1 MDYQSFQKSIIEKF
15 GDFYA
20 DQIDVFFT
28 QSVEFAKEDKFE
40 EAVKAAN
47 FALSISVYSNIG
59 YEIIYLIGMLCQSY
73 LDINQPE
80 ISNDFFNYGMKLIDE
95 WDDDYEDDL
104 NHFLDFKI
112 LIEDA
117 LREKNNPS

>member
-28 QSVEFAKEDKFE
+28 QSVQFAKEEKFE

-80 ISNDFFNYGMKLIDE
+80 ISN
-95 WDDDYEDDL
+95 
-104 NHFLDFKI
+104 
-112 LIEDA
+112 A
-117 LREKNNPS
+117 LSAI